1 MQFDQMIDDVASRF
15 GLGAKAGPLLREL
28 LQYLMDSPGGI
39 GGLINKFKSAGLA
52 REVTGWLG
60 NGNATALSPT
70 QVEQALGSNAIDA
83 IAQKVGLSGSAASA
97 AIGYLMPKLVGHLTP
112 NGVIGSSIP
121 SAISDFLNGAMPGG
135 IARPDVSV
143 PRPDVN
149 IPRSDLS
156 MPDGPALPTMSM
168 QPARW
173 IAPLLALLLAG
184 GLGWYF
190 LGNHGPEAMQTS
202 SNGAAP
208 SRLAIT
214 NDNGTITFSGTVR
227 DESTRNAIMDALKG
241 VYGSNALK
249 GNITVDSKATPTP
262 WLANLRNA
270 LEQLK
275 TPGVN
280 ATFDGSSLNLGGTLS
295 DAERARILGALK
307 SVFGAGLTLAAADRF
322 SSLISDSTNKVAA
335 ALASLRPGFKTGDLL
350 DILNRSIINFPS
362 GSAEIPPMSMALLR
376 DAAGPLKQLPAG
388 TVIEIAGHTDNTGD
402 ANANLQLSQRR
413 AEAVRNALV
422 QAGVKPDMLV
432 AKGYGSTRQIASDDT
447 AEGRFQN
454 RRIEYQLLPQQSR
467 DSSNDK

>member
-1 MQFDQMIDDVASRF
+1 MQFDQMIDDAASRF

-28 LQYLMDSPGGI
+28 LQYIMDSPGGI

-52 REVTGWLG
+52 REVTAWLG
-60 NGNATALSPT
+60 NGNAAALSPT
-70 QVEQALGSNAIDA
+70 QVEQALGNNAIDA

-97 AIGYLMPKLVGHLTP
+97 AIGYLMPKLVGQLTP
-112 NGVIGSSIP
+112 NGVIGSTIP
-121 SAISDFLNGAMPGG
+121 SAVSDFLHGAMPGG
-135 IARPDVSV
+135 IPRPDVSV
-143 PRPDVN
+143 PRPNVN
-149 IPRSDLS
+149 IPRPDLS
-156 MPDGPALPTMSM
+156 MPTMST

-173 IAPLLALLLAG
+173 IAPLVALLLAG

-190 LGNHGPEAMQTS
+190 LGNHGPEAVQTS
-202 SNGAAP
+202 SNGAVP

-249 GNITVDSKATPTP
+249 GNITVDPNATPTP
-262 WLANLRNA
+262 WLANLRNG

-275 TPGVN
+275 TPGIN
-280 ATFDGSSLNLGGTLS
+280 ATFDGSSLNLGGSLS

-350 DILNRSIINFPS
+350 DILNKSIINFPS

-376 DAAGPLKQLPAG
+376 DAAGPLKQLSAG
-388 TVIEIAGHTDNTGD
+388 TVIEIGGHTDNTGD

-432 AKGYGSTRQIASDDT
+432 AKGYGSTRQVASDDT

-467 DSSNDK
+467 DSSSDK